1 MALTFSEKVRGTMMG
16 KAFRVYEVTG
26 DGSAT
31 TVKATDL
38 DMSYI
43 DYAIVNGISV
53 LSGVADYAY
62 LSTFSGTFVVLG
74 AATSTPCN
82 FAIQAWGW

>member
-1 MALTFSEKVRGTMMG
+1 MALTFVEKVRGTMIG

-26 DGSAT
+26 DGSTT
-31 TVKATDL
+31 TVDASDL
-38 DMSYI
+38 DLSYI

-62 LSTFSGTFVVLG
+62 LSTTSGTFVVLG
-74 AATSTPCN
+74 NATSTPCD